1 MSLNHEHFME
11 MALEE
16 ARIAEVEGGTP
27 VGCVIVR
34 DGEMIVR
41 GHSQVATTHD
51 PMAHST
57 ISTLR
62 KACLALGTLDL
73 SGCTVYDTLTPC
85 PMCCGALMV
94 AKVSTLVLGGR
105 LESIYSD
112 CTVERLLELAQWSS
126 RLTLVTGVLE
136 EEGATLVREWR
147 MRRPISE

>member
-1 MSLNHEHFME
+1 MSLNHEHFMK

-16 ARIAEVEGGTP
+16 ARSAEAEGSTP

-34 DGEMIVR
+34 DGEVVVR

-62 KACLALGTLDL
+62 KACVALGTPDL
-73 SGCTVYDTLTPC
+73 PGCTVYDTLTPC

-105 LESIYSD
+105 QDSLYSD
-112 CTVERLLELAQWSS
+112 CTVERLLELAQWGS
-126 RLTLVTGVLE
+126 RLTLVTGVFE
-136 EEGATLVREWR
+136 EEGDTLVREWR
-147 MRRPISE
+147 ARRPVGE